1 MSGGLGN
8 RDDDFVRSSA
18 RRDGPRRTRA
28 YDSDGEE
35 YGSSGSSSI
44 YNRYD
49 RRSRYGAEEPRR
61 SRRFGSS
68 MASMFGFGGGRSG
81 RY

>member
-28 YDSDGEE
+28 YDSGGEE
-35 YGSSGSSSI
+35 YGSSGSSV
-44 YNRYD
+44 YDRYP
-49 RRSRYGAEEPRR
+49 RRSRYGADEPSRA
-61 SRRFGSS
+61 RRFSSS
-68 MASMFGFGGGRSG
+68 MASMFGFGGGRSR